1 MTDNLTRLTSLTA
14 FIDKIEN
21 VELKES
27 IEEEITIINHKLK
40 FIIGEAKPSVLILNQ
55 SMDFDSKISSVV
67 EDCISL
73 CGGQPVDSI
82 ADNPSIVIVHL
93 DDPSLY
99 GKLPETI
106 LNYPFSESDAI
117 KNNQL
122 YIAHSVSFENESQ
135 DNILDIVEILAEI
148 IQPKYFIFGKTG
160 NDWVQ
165 FDLN

>member
-14 FIDKIEN
+14 FIDQIAN
-21 VELKES
+21 VERKES

-40 FIIGEAKPSVLILNQ
+40 FITGEAKPTVLILNQ

-67 EDCISL
+67 HDCISL
-73 CGGQPVDSI
+73 CGGQPVDSV
-82 ADNPSIVIVHL
+82 ADNPSILIVHL

-106 LNYPFSESDAI
+106 LNYPFAELDAI
-117 KNNQL
+117 KNNRL
-122 YIAHSVSFENESQ
+122 FIVHSVSFENETQ
-135 DNILDIVEILAEI
+135 NNILDIVEILAEV
-148 IQPKYFIFGKTG
+148 IQPKYFIFGRNG